1 MNDIAII
8 GYTGFVGSF
17 LNEKIPHSDNYNS
30 KNIQNIKNK
39 TYKTIYFAGLPA
51 QKWLINKNP
60 EKDKENIKKIINFLD
75 TVTCDVFYL
84 FSTIDIFDKKDEN
97 KFSEEPYGKNRYE
110 FECYVKQ
117 KFKNHFI
124 VRLPALFGIGL
135 KKNMIFDII
144 NDNKIENINP
154 NINYQWYDMS
164 ELWHN
169 INFNLKKSGI
179 YNFFSPTISTKTII
193 ENCFGHE
200 MLKKIEF
207 NNLPQN
213 VSSYEVKSSCSVTGT
228 FNICNNIKKFI
239 ALDRAIKNNN
249 ISISCLS
256 WKKEDETKIPFVLH
270 RYGIKKVEIAPTR
283 YFNWADTESTML
295 SNTNHITK
303 EGIEFYSMQSLFNG
317 IDVNLFENQQ
327 RFIDHFFRV
336 IDIALLLGA
345 KRLVYGSPLTRK
357 IENISQEG
365 KFIEI
370 FNIIA
375 DRIKNTDMVICI
387 EPNSKKYGCNYL
399 HDLSSSSDIIR
410 KINRPNIRLN
420 FDSGNAIME
429 NDDESTIYKNMDI
442 ISHAH
447 VSNPFLKEINTLSY
461 KKIFK
466 LLVDHVVINIEMKE
480 IEFES
485 ISKVLNQMIS
495 ELYD

>member
-1 MNDIAII
+1 M
-8 GYTGFVGSF
+8 
-17 LNEKIPHSDNYNS
+17 
-30 KNIQNIKNK
+30 
-39 TYKTIYFAGLPA
+39 
-51 QKWLINKNP
+51 
-60 EKDKENIKKIINFLD
+60 
-75 TVTCDVFYL
+75 
-84 FSTIDIFDKKDEN
+84 
-97 KFSEEPYGKNRYE
+97 
-110 FECYVKQ
+110 
-117 KFKNHFI
+117 
-124 VRLPALFGIGL
+124 
-135 KKNMIFDII
+135 
-144 NDNKIENINP
+144 
-154 NINYQWYDMS
+154 
-164 ELWHN
+164 
-169 INFNLKKSGI
+169 
-179 YNFFSPTISTKTII
+179 
-193 ENCFGHE
+193 
-200 MLKKIEF
+200 
-207 NNLPQN
+207 
-213 VSSYEVKSSCSVTGT
+213 
-228 FNICNNIKKFI
+228 
-239 ALDRAIKNNN
+239 
-249 ISISCLS
+249 
-256 WKKEDETKIPFVLH
+256 H

-283 YFNWADTESTML
+283 YFNWEDTESTIL

-317 IDVNLFENQQ
+317 IDVNLFDNQQ
-327 RFIDHFFRV
+327 GFIDHFFRV
-336 IDIALLLGA
+336 IDIASLLGV

-370 FNIIA
+370 FNVIA
-375 DRIKNTDMVICI
+375 DRIKNTDMAICI

-399 HDLSSSSDIIR
+399 YDLSSSSDITR

-447 VSNPFLKEINTLSY
+447 ISNPFLKEINTLSY